1 MSTLFITLLRF
12 GFLLLLW
19 LFILFMLITIR
30 NDVFGNTVTDRR
42 QTRKKNQRAQAASA
56 AHGKNA
62 TLSEKAAAPQL
73 KLVVTQ
79 GPLTGTA
86 LPLGTQALL
95 IGRSPDSALVLD
107 DGYASSRHARVYYD
121 AGYYYVEDLNSTN
134 GTWVGQERIHHPIPL
149 NIGTPITIG
158 KTVMELRS

>member
-19 LFILFMLITIR
+19 LFILFLLITIR
-30 NDVFGNTVTDRR
+30 NDVFGTTVTDRR
-42 QTRKKNQRAQAASA
+42 LARKKTNRA
-56 AHGKNA
+56 KNTTPSPQGR
-62 TLSEKAAAPQL
+62 TLGEEKPAAPQL

-86 LPLGTQALL
+86 LPLGTGTLL

-107 DGYASSRHARVYYD
+107 DGYASSRHARIYYD
-121 AGYYYVEDLNSTN
+121 SGYYYVEDLNSTN
-134 GTWVGQERIHHPIPL
+134 GTWVGQERIHHPALL
-149 NIGTPITIG
+149 NLGTPITIG
-158 KTVMELRS
+158 KTVMELHS